1 MPSFRT
7 WVLFLGPIVGL
18 ILYGILLSPL
28 GFAGASTAGITC
40 WIAVWW
46 VTEPIPIP
54 ATSIIP
60 FFAFPMTGTVSNKV
74 IAQSYG
80 HWLILLLLSGF
91 ILSVAMEKSGVHRR
105 IAHGMIRMV
114 GGRQPKR
121 IVFGVMLTTAFL
133 SAWISNTA
141 TCLMMLPIVLAL
153 SAEWEESDTRA
164 ILLSLAYA
172 ASIGGM
178 MTPIGTPPNV
188 ILMGVYEETTG
199 KSIPFLDW
207 MMFGTPI
214 ALILLGVCW
223 LYVTRGI
230 STLEK
235 SSTAPQLPRMST
247 YEKRIMLVFLGTA
260 LAWMTRKQ
268 PFGGWS
274 GALGM
279 DQIGDDTVGLAAVL
293 LLFLI
298 PNGTTKDHALLTWED
313 AKTIPWGLLLLFG
326 GGIAIAKAFS
336 SSGLSQAIG
345 EQLSVASSFP
355 TIVMIGGICVL
366 VTFLTEITSNTA
378 TTTLLM
384 PILAAMAISTGIDPK
399 IVMIPAALSAS
410 CAFMLPVA
418 TAPNAIVFGTE
429 KLTVMDMA
437 KTGLGLNIIAAI
449 VITICCQLM
458 LLS

>member
-1 MPSFRT
+1 
-7 WVLFLGPIVGL
+7 
-18 ILYGILLSPL
+18 
-28 GFAGASTAGITC
+28 
-40 WIAVWW
+40 
-46 VTEPIPIP
+46 
-54 ATSIIP
+54 
-60 FFAFPMTGTVSNKV
+60 
-74 IAQSYG
+74 
-80 HWLILLLLSGF
+80 
-91 ILSVAMEKSGVHRR
+91 
-105 IAHGMIRMV
+105 
-114 GGRQPKR
+114 
-121 IVFGVMLTTAFL
+121 
-133 SAWISNTA
+133 
-141 TCLMMLPIVLAL
+141 
-153 SAEWEESDTRA
+153 
-164 ILLSLAYA
+164 
-172 ASIGGM
+172 
-178 MTPIGTPPNV
+178 
-188 ILMGVYEETTG
+188 
-199 KSIPFLDW
+199 
-207 MMFGTPI
+207 
-214 ALILLGVCW
+214 
-223 LYVTRGI
+223 
-230 STLEK
+230 
-235 SSTAPQLPRMST
+235 
-247 YEKRIMLVFLGTA
+247 
-260 LAWMTRKQ
+260 
-268 PFGGWS
+268 
-274 GALGM
+274 M

-298 PNGTTKDHALLTWED
+298 PNGTTKDQALLTWED

-336 SSGLSQAIG
+336 SSGLSLAIG

-458 LLS
+458 LIS